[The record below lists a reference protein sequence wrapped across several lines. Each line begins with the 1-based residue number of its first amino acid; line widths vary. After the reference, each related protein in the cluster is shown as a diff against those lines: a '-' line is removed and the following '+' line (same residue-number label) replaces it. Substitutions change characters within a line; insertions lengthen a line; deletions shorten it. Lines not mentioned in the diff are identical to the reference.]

1 LAGKWS
7 GFVVCVMG
15 RSVPGTKGDA
25 IFSLL
30 MNCAVVVDIME
41 EDEGNKG
48 RGSKDGGKRVFK
60 YVKEKP
66 GKERSRA
73 DLLLPTKAERNLTFI
88 S

>member
-1 LAGKWS
+1 
-7 GFVVCVMG
+7 
-15 RSVPGTKGDA
+15 
-25 IFSLL
+25 
-30 MNCAVVVDIME
+30 ME